1 MSKMYRDAVLEAKKL
16 QELAEQNAKNKIIE
30 AIAPQIKRLVEQE
43 LLDDE
48 EYGDAESDADVEAE
62 MMDDEM
68 SAPADDLVSDVPL
81 DVAPESAAAA
91 PTEFSF
97 EKDGKQVKVSV
108 TVEGQSSKDD
118 VLSISN
124 SMLNKLGGSSY
135 KLQKNSLGF
144 LVASLKEAKTKQKR
158 ARIIKEIKKIQK
170 RLIVMSEAGDKTSQQ
185 KLQALNLLLKEN
197 STMKRRSRRNS
208 RLNERAWW
216 LLEQDDNEGGD
227 DELDLGGDEE
237 AEGGDEEVD
246 AEAIQAA
253 VEDLVDLL
261 PDLEVSDAEEGDE
274 DEEEEDDEMELELE
288 ADEMAKEQDKDET
301 MEVDEMYFFE
311 ADEEDEADEMKKD
324 EMKKEM
330 KEADEEDEEDEKDK
344 DEMVEISE
352 AMLRREIARLRGA
365 RRRPASRRRRVS
377 ESRRRRRRLA
387 EDAVD
392 AADNFGGGDAQDE
405 VFEVD
410 ENTLINALA
419 DELGPD
425 LANIGGLP
433 TDGSG
438 ESSYGGGEVEGEVV
452 AERRRRMRNRRRVQE
467 SRRHRAAAQKMAQ
480 RVRLA
485 ERKAAAAKKELKESN
500 LFNAKLLY
508 VNKLMQ
514 SYDLNKKQQRA
525 IVEALDNAKTLREA
539 KLLYTSLTESLK
551 KRRSRNGKSLNEGA
565 LRAGS
570 ASKSTRSSGAAR
582 SGVELDRWAIL
593 AGIK

>member
-48 EYGDAESDADVEAE
+48 EDFENMEDLGDLDAPGLE
-62 MMDDEM
+62 DEM
-68 SAPADDLVSDVPL
+68 SSPADDLVDDVPL
-81 DVAPESAAAA
+81 DVAPEMSIAA

-108 TVEGQSSKDD
+108 TVEGNKSSDET
-118 VLSISN
+118 LSVSKN
-124 SMLNKLGGSSY
+124 VMNRLGGGRY
-135 KLQKNSLGF
+135 RMKKNSLGF

-158 ARIIKEIKKIQK
+158 ARILKEIKKIQT
-170 RLIVMSEAGDKTSQQ
+170 RLIVMSEAGDKTSQT
-185 KLQALNLLLKEN
+185 KLQALKFLLKEN
-197 STMKRRSRRNS
+197 DTMKRRSRRNS

-216 LLEQDDNEGGD
+216 LLEQDDLEGGE

-237 AEGGDEEVD
+237 GLEEEGMEGEEEVD
-246 AEAIQAA
+246 AEAIQSA
-253 VEDLVDLL
+253 VEDLVGLL
-261 PDLEVSDAEEGDE
+261 PDLEVTSDEEGEEELGLEDEGGEEDLELDVDEGYFFEMDDADDE
-274 DEEEEDDEMELELE
+274 DED
-288 ADEMAKEQDKDET
+288 DKDKGE
-301 MEVDEMYFFE
+301 
-311 ADEEDEADEMKKD
+311 
-324 EMKKEM
+324 KE
-330 KEADEEDEEDEKDK
+330 
-344 DEMVEISE
+344 EMVEISE
-352 AMLRREIARLRGA
+352 AMLRREIARLRGSK
-365 RRRPASRRRRVS
+365 RRSAPRRRRVS
-377 ESRRRRRRLA
+377 ESRRRQLARRRRLA

-392 AADNFGGGDAQDE
+392 AADNFGGGEAQDE

-410 ENTLINALA
+410 EDTLINALA

-425 LANIGGLP
+425 LKNVGGLP

-438 ESSYGGGEVEGEVV
+438 ESSYGGGQGNGDVV
-452 AERRRRMRNRRRVQE
+452 SERRRRMRSRRRVQE
-467 SRRHRAAAQKMAQ
+467 SRRQRASSNKMAQ

-514 SYDLNKKQQRA
+514 SYDLNTKQQRA

-593 AGIK
+593 AGIPQTRK

>member
-1 MSKMYRDAVLEAKKL
+1 
-16 QELAEQNAKNKIIE
+16 
-30 AIAPQIKRLVEQE
+30 
-43 LLDDE
+43 
-48 EYGDAESDADVEAE
+48 
-62 MMDDEM
+62 
-68 SAPADDLVSDVPL
+68 
-81 DVAPESAAAA
+81 
-91 PTEFSF
+91 
-97 EKDGKQVKVSV
+97 
-108 TVEGQSSKDD
+108 
-118 VLSISN
+118 
-124 SMLNKLGGSSY
+124 
-135 KLQKNSLGF
+135 
-144 LVASLKEAKTKQKR
+144 
-158 ARIIKEIKKIQK
+158 
-170 RLIVMSEAGDKTSQQ
+170 
-185 KLQALNLLLKEN
+185 
-197 STMKRRSRRNS
+197 
-208 RLNERAWW
+208 
-216 LLEQDDNEGGD
+216 
-227 DELDLGGDEE
+227 
-237 AEGGDEEVD
+237 
-246 AEAIQAA
+246 
-253 VEDLVDLL
+253 
-261 PDLEVSDAEEGDE
+261 
-274 DEEEEDDEMELELE
+274 
-288 ADEMAKEQDKDET
+288 MAKEQDKDET

-311 ADEEDEADEMKKD
+311 ADDEDEADEMKKD

-330 KEADEEDEEDEKDK
+330 KEADDEEDEKEDK

-377 ESRRRRRRLA
+377 ESRRRNARRRRLA
-387 EDAVD
+387 EEAVD

-452 AERRRRMRNRRRVQE
+452 AERRRRMRNRRRMQE
-467 SRRHRAAAQKMAQ
+467 SRRERAAAQKLAQ